1 MKATLLTLAMFCALP
16 ATLQAQTLLFNDGQ
30 QPHPITI
37 DDNQASLSFAANSKA
52 PANANYLAGF
62 ANQHWF
68 VADKNPD
75 KTVSTDALYQ
85 VKADDWQVN
94 TAVPTLASN
103 KGLLAA
109 CQTFASEQI
118 NSYRLS
124 LNNGRMNIYDGK
136 SSQQLA
142 NIPLKGEKI
151 EHVLCGN
158 IDADMTPELLVL
170 VNEGKQL
177 KLHIIAEKS
186 WQQQTTWQQKTIGP
200 SAKGSYSIVPQMNFH
215 SLNQLEI
222 WHQAEQQN
230 GQQNGQQQQQKISA
244 FKPHQLAKPFGYQP
258 NDFDTVWV
266 NSTGLSKASAK
277 MMWNFG
283 ATSVHHLNKYFSSLG
298 IEQLTDQTVYT
309 ASVKNFVAQMDPNQH
324 PKTAKELSQ
333 MFLKWKTNG

>member
-1 MKATLLTLAMFCALP
+1 MKSTFLTLAMFCALP

-37 DDNQASLSFAANSKA
+37 DDNQASLSFAGKSKV

-68 VADKNPD
+68 VADKNID
-75 KTVSTDALYQ
+75 KTVSTQALYE

-142 NIPLKGEKI
+142 SVPLKAEKI
-151 EHVLCGN
+151 HHVLCGN

-186 WQQQTTWQQKTIGP
+186 WQQETTWQQKTIGP
-200 SAKGSYSIVPQMNFH
+200 DTKGKYSIVPQMNFH

-222 WHQAEQQN
+222 WHQD
-230 GQQNGQQQQQKISA
+230 GQQQQQKVAI
-244 FKPHQLAKPFGYQP
+244 FKPHQLAKPFGYQAK
-258 NDFDTVWV
+258 DFDTVWV
-266 NSTGLSKASAK
+266 NSTGLSKAGAK

-283 ATSVHHLNKYFSSLG
+283 ATSVHHLNKYLSSLG
-298 IEQLTDQTVYT
+298 IEQLTNQSVYKK
-309 ASVKNFVAQMDPNQH
+309 SVKKFVAQMDPNQH
-324 PKTAKELSQ
+324 PKAAKELSQ